1 MILPHKNIN
10 YSAINLI
17 AFFRINIS
25 YGMVANKILLSII
38 IMLVM
43 IGCGKQK
50 EKKQLKVGKQI
61 ILTPVNS
68 SITNQQIKTNK
79 LSKEKV
85 NEKEVDSL
93 VSKFSSMLDG
103 FIKFAG
109 GNTYMRTNR
118 IDVEEFV
125 KGKTDKELYTFVRKT
140 LHKSPYASKQVC
152 EFLLERIIEDTK
164 YLKVSHTYT
173 TLLTLIGDENDI
185 ARAKSICKKIKKI
198 YINSDKYQT
207 FKERE
212 DVIIIMNAYGMI
224 LLDDKMRNDIVDT
237 IRKYGKTPEEQ
248 SAADY
253 YDAMLKIES
262 GTPENLKNANAL
274 LENIRKRGKYSYY
287 DATHKDVKDWLDNF
301 DDWTSKIKEL
311 EKNKPKNFLGITKN

>member
-1 MILPHKNIN
+1 MNQKN
-10 YSAINLI
+10 
-17 AFFRINIS
+17 RNI
-25 YGMVANKILLSII
+25 MNKILLSII
-38 IMLVM
+38 VISSLLFYA
-43 IGCGKQK
+43 GCGKQK
-50 EKKQLKVGKQI
+50 EKKQLKVEKQTI
-61 ILTPVNS
+61 SAQELSI
-68 SITNQQIKTNK
+68 ITNKEIKVQEKSINK
-79 LSKEKV
+79 I

-262 GTPENLKNANAL
+262 GTPENLDKAKAL
-274 LENIRKRGKYSYY
+274 LENIQKRGKYSYY